1 LNTED
6 PSGTA
11 YTIPGEPD
19 FVLTAADNRIY
30 QVTVSCKDARGLM
43 IKGVSKGVSTCG
55 GGTKNTARFTVYT
68 SRPES
73 WNFSEKDKF
82 LFADHFMQELYPY
95 NLNVGFDFNDNK
107 QIDWRNAELFN
118 FGGFDHL
125 RLGMVYYNTSLIRY
139 DNGDW
144 DVDPNYQ
151 LPPFSDPITQ
161 KPIRDGAPRRPEN
174 PSGTAS
180 IGWGLGAIYNHPYHG
195 GYLFVDIDG
204 NGKMT
209 YNDSLGLDVNGET
222 FFYIFAE
229 DIAYVGGLVG
239 QNSYCNTADE
249 ANVSGN
255 PPPTKTDPSIVY
267 KRFNSMYSPDGIFFL
282 DWEAFPNREIQIAPP
297 QFKILHGETR
307 VELGKNLINPDNY
320 DLTYAIENHFI
331 VQVTPADSRDLPI
344 HQTSRVFVF
353 GNQHQTVAYGDVYPS
368 PTDPKIMETTI
379 TFTPTGLNEAIA
391 YLGFYNKNKNY
402 LTPPY
407 DLKNTSTYTI
417 MNLLPLD
424 SSLGLAIEVLTEGPV
439 YVLKDNVLTVRVKE
453 VGTKAPVEG
462 ATVTIKGPGVSGS
475 QKTNASGVAIFD
487 IQASATGFILIE
499 ATKEDRVIGRDQVP
513 VRESNDQPFI
523 EIDPLPPC
531 TNNPDVQITGITNP
545 GNTVTLNGT
554 IKATVKDDGSWSS
567 PFTLKEGMNTIIAE
581 ARNAKGASVK
591 ASVSTIL
598 DTIPSEIFIDN
609 PGELIDITEMTVTGR
624 VEPDCQKIT
633 VNGIEA
639 ELVHDIF
646 KAYHVPMK
654 LGNNTI
660 TVHVT
665 DQAGNASSKE
675 AVFYVYH
682 EIVIQMTIGNPEFS
696 IDGEKQPQ
704 LSFPPYISNGRTMV
718 PLRVISEAFGAGV
731 EWNGTTKTV
740 TITLGDT
747 EIKMTIDQPI
757 ALVNGVE
764 TLLDAP
770 PEIREGSTFV
780 PISFIANTFGATV
793 EWNANTQTATIRYKK

>member
-118 FGGFDHL
+118 FGGFDHIHRGL
-125 RLGMVYYNTSLIRY
+125 VYYNTTLVRY
-139 DNGDW
+139 DNGEW
-144 DVDPNYQ
+144 DIDPNYQ

-624 VEPDCQKIT
+624 VEPNCQKIT

-747 EIKMTIDQPI
+747 EIKMTIDQQI